1 VRKNNDYE
9 LLPKGFIMKITCLLL
24 TFAIAIFVGGCT
36 KAESHF
42 RAGYD
47 FSTVDK
53 IAVVDV
59 LGRVHSEAAKNQI
72 GDFFVMELLKKG
84 YAPVERAQVQSLLKE
99 QDFQAS
105 DLTSSEGIARA
116 GEILN
121 VPVVLIVNVP
131 LYEEEM
137 SLTAKMV
144 DVEDGS
150 ILWLGSGTGSTGEF
164 MSTIVGGTAGAIAG
178 GAIAG
183 EGNEAVGAIAGGV
196 LGGAAGNA
204 LSPQEATKVQEII
217 EEMCVS
223 LPRRMR

>member
-1 VRKNNDYE
+1 
-9 LLPKGFIMKITCLLL
+9 MKTTCLILL
-24 TFAIAIFVGGCT
+24 TTSIVFFMGCT
-36 KAESHF
+36 SGESHF

-47 FSTVDK
+47 FSKVNK
-53 IAVVDV
+53 VAVIDV
-59 LGRVHSEAAKNQI
+59 QGAVHGEAVKNQI

-84 YAPVERAQVQSLLKE
+84 YAPVERAQVQALLHE

-105 DLTSSEGIARA
+105 DVTSSEEIARM

-121 VPVVLIVNVP
+121 VPAALIINIP
-131 LYEEEM
+131 NYGEEM
-137 SLTAKMV
+137 SMTAKMV

-150 ILWLGSGTGSTGEF
+150 ILWMGSGSGSTGEF
-164 MSTIVGGTAGAIAG
+164 LGTIVGGTAGAIAG

-204 LSPQEATKVQEII
+204 MSPQESTKAQQIVKKLCE
-217 EEMCVS
+217 S
-223 LPRRMR
+223 LPHRM